1 MIYFILFLLFMF
13 MIFFFTFKGNVVGTI
28 PLGKVQSISYSQSF
42 FINYTHIKTDRHTIL
57 LGHKM
62 TNIKEGDELL
72 MKRFQFKKMICNLT
86 RKSTEFSIDS
96 INLLDSLHDFI
107 TSTDP
112 EKVMAYTKESQNAIK
127 LKK

>member
-1 MIYFILFLLFMF
+1 MTYFILLLLFML
-13 MIFFFTFKGNVVGTI
+13 MIFLFTFKGNAVGTI

-62 TNIKEGDELL
+62 TNIKEDDELL

-86 RKSTEFSIDS
+86 RKSPEYSIES
-96 INLLDSLHDFI
+96 INLLDNLSDFI
-107 TSTDP
+107 TSRDP
-112 EKVMAYTKESQNAIK
+112 EKVMAYTKEKQNAIK
-127 LKK
+127 IKK